1 MNTNLIERTAT
12 ECPRRTNRRGVGQLE
27 IIVAAVLMGVLTGML
42 STLSYQLQRVHK
54 DARNY
59 QLAVYEITNHL
70 RRLQSLPSEQLPAE
84 INSLKLSEVAK
95 ARLEQAEL
103 KGALISDPLGT
114 RIDVQ
119 INWNRIG
126 PAEPVKLS
134 AWVNTETSSSQ
145 SGSATENG
153 AMP

>member
-12 ECPRRTNRRGVGQLE
+12 ECLRRTNRRGVGQLE

-59 QLAVYEITNHL
+59 QLAVYEITNQL
-70 RRLQSLPSEQLPAE
+70 RRLQSLPSEQLTAE
-84 INSLKLSEVAK
+84 VNNLKLSEVAK

-126 PAEPVKLS
+126 QAEPVKLS
-134 AWVNTETSSSQ
+134 AWVKTETSSSQ
-145 SGSATENG
+145 SGPATEDG

>member
-1 MNTNLIERTAT
+1 MNTNLIESTAT
-12 ECPRRTNRRGVGQLE
+12 ERLRRTHRRGVGQLE

-59 QLAVYEITNHL
+59 QLAVYEITNQL

-84 INSLKLSEVAK
+84 VNNLKLSEVAK
-95 ARLEQAEL
+95 ARLEKAEL
-103 KGALISDPLGT
+103 KGALISDPSGT
-114 RIDVQ
+114 RIDIQ
-119 INWNRIG
+119 INWDRIG

-134 AWVNTETSSSQ
+134 AWVKTDTISSQ
-145 SGSATENG
+145 SGSETGNG
-153 AMP
+153 ATP